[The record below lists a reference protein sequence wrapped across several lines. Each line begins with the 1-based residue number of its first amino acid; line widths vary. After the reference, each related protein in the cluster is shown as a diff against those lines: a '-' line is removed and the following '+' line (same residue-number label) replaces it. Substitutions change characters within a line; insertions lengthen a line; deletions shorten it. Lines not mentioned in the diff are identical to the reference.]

1 MNTTIIILLGVIV
14 ILAVLNLFFLY
25 VNTKVLDMLY
35 NVLMQDY
42 TLVHNQD
49 ETRGE

>member
-42 TLVHNQD
+42 KLVDNQD